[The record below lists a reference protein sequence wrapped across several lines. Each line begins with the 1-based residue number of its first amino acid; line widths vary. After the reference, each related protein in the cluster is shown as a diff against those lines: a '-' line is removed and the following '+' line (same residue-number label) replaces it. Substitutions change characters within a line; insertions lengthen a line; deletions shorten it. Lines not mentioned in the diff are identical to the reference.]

1 MSSLGFILLSGIVA
15 GFAAAAVAV
24 AAGAGIWWIVLA
36 YIVGGDIGLIATAL
50 LVSRQ
55 RDLSDA

>member
-1 MSSLGFILLSGIVA
+1 MSSLGLILLSGIVA
-15 GFAAAAVAV
+15 GFAAAAIAV
-24 AAGAGIWWIVLA
+24 TAGAGLWWALLA

-50 LVSRQ
+50 LVGRQ